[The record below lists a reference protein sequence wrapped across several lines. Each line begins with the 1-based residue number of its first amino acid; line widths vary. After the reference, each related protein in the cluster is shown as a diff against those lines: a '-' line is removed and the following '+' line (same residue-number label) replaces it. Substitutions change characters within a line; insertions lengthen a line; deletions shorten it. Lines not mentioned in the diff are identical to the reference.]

1 MFSSNLFIRPTD
13 EELQKHDPE
22 FTILCINEFLADP
35 EIDGTR
41 TDVFN
46 FN

>member
-22 FTILCINEFLADP
+22 FTILCINDFLADP
-35 EIDGTR
+35 EVDGTR
-41 TDVFN
+41 T
-46 FN
+46 